1 MSRGSR
7 NVATATAKVLVDI
20 DANAARAK
28 NEVNGLVKSLKG
40 VKLGKD
46 LNKEFTDLVK
56 DFNSS
61 LTKLKTQAA
70 QGIESPTNKKELN
83 KDYKEVKSILT
94 KIKSMVSDVS
104 NTPLLELIDDSEIK
118 KIGEATK
125 ALEEYEKARKSYEK
139 TQRKKEN
146 LKPKLEKAREAY
158 EEGKQKRVIDQSDF
172 DAQKSKVSIAKSQA
186 TRTRNSY
193 NKAVEELNAGSTK
206 RTAEEVEALKKK
218 MDEAADKA
226 EKLKNELNEV
236 VGSNDI
242 KKLEQDFEGL
252 NSKIES
258 LGKDPLLTL
267 KEKLTNL
274 GLGDLVSKDF
284 AQIKQ
289 EIEGMSPAA
298 LDRVSK
304 VLDTITKNMGNV
316 TDETKTMGKTLE
328 ESFSNYDKA
337 YEHQQDISMLTGQVR
352 QFFTFSNGIQ
362 IFKDAVRDA
371 ISTVKE
377 LDAAMTET
385 AVVTDYS
392 IGDMWAQLPKYTKKA
407 NELGATTKGVYE
419 TMTLY
424 YQQGLDQQQAFA
436 VGEETLKMA
445 RIAGLD
451 YANATNLMTSA
462 LRGFNMEIN
471 ETSAKRIN
479 DVYSELAAITA
490 ADTNEIATAMTKVAS
505 IADSANMS
513 FENTSAF
520 LSQIIETTREAPE
533 TAGTALKT
541 IIARFSEVK
550 KMVSEGA
557 LSGVDGDGEAIE
569 INKIDSALEKVG
581 ISLKDYISGKSG
593 LDEIFLQLAQKWD
606 SLSLAT
612 QRYL

>member
-1 MSRGSR
+1 MSRSSR

-46 LNKEFTDLVK
+46 LNREFTDLVK

-70 QGIESPTNKKELN
+70 QGIESPAGKKELN
-83 KDYKEVKSILT
+83 KDYKEVKSVLT

-236 VGSNDI
+236 VGSDDI

-267 KEKLTNL
+267 KKKLTDL

-289 EIEGMSPAA
+289 EIEDMSPAA
-298 LDRVSK
+298 LDRISK
-304 VLDTITKNMGNV
+304 VLDIITKNMGNV

-424 YQQGLDQQQAFA
+424 YQQG
-436 VGEETLKMA
+436 
-445 RIAGLD
+445 
-451 YANATNLMTSA
+451 S
-462 LRGFNMEIN
+462 
-471 ETSAKRIN
+471 
-479 DVYSELAAITA
+479 
-490 ADTNEIATAMTKVAS
+490 
-505 IADSANMS
+505 
-513 FENTSAF
+513 
-520 LSQIIETTREAPE
+520 
-533 TAGTALKT
+533 
-541 IIARFSEVK
+541 VK
-550 KMVSEGA
+550 
-557 LSGVDGDGEAIE
+557 I
-569 INKIDSALEKVG
+569 
-581 ISLKDYISGKSG
+581 
-593 LDEIFLQLAQKWD
+593 
-606 SLSLAT
+606 
-612 QRYL
+612 